1 MKLGIAVNDINT
13 ELAGYTTTDLA
24 MEATNLGHQVWYINV
39 SDFIYDPDENV
50 YAHACSVPNSEHNK
64 RFRSTATYLNAL
76 RGKTANNARITIED
90 LDVLLL
96 RNDPAEDVIE
106 RPWARLAG
114 INFGRLAMRHGVIV
128 LNDPVGLS
136 QAVNKM
142 YLQYFPEQARP
153 RTLISRNRE
162 DIKHFIKEH
171 GGSAVLKPLAGSGGR
186 NVFLID
192 PHEKA
197 NINQIIDAVFQEGY
211 VIAQEYLP
219 EAVKGD
225 TRLFLIN
232 GKPLQC
238 KGHYAAIRRVR
249 ETEDGDMRSNMAAG
263 AVARKAQINDRM
275 LCLAEIVRPRLVQ
288 DGMFFVGM
296 DIVGDKLMEINVFS
310 PGGIDN
316 ASQLEGVNFA
326 REVIHALEHKVDV
339 LQRYHR
345 NFDNVELATL

>member
-1 MKLGIAVNDINT
+1 MKLGIAVNDLNT
-13 ELAGYTTTDLA
+13 EWEDYTTTHLA

-50 YAHACSVPNSEHNK
+50 HAHACSVPNSEHNK
-64 RFRSTATYLNAL
+64 RFRSTETYLNTL
-76 RGKTANNARITIED
+76 RGKTAMKERITIED

-128 LNDPVGLS
+128 LNDPNGLT

-142 YLQYFPEQARP
+142 YLQYFPEHVRP

-162 DIKHFIKEH
+162 DIKHFIKEQ
-171 GGSAVLKPLAGSGGR
+171 GGFAVLKPLAGSGGR

-225 TRLFLIN
+225 TRLFLMN
-232 GKPLQC
+232 GKPLQS

-249 ETEDGDMRSNMAAG
+249 ETENGDMRSNMTAG
-263 AVARKAQINDRM
+263 AVARKAQVTDSM
-275 LCLAEIVRPRLVQ
+275 LRLAEEVRPKLIR

-296 DIVGDKLMEINVFS
+296 DVVGDKLMEINVFS
-310 PGGIDN
+310 PGAIHSAN
-316 ASQLEGVNFA
+316 KIEGVNFS
-326 REVIHALEHKVDV
+326 REVIHALEHKVEAMR
-339 LQRYHR
+339 RYHR
-345 NFDNVELATL
+345 NIDNVELATL

>member
-13 ELAGYTTTDLA
+13 ELAGYTTAHFA
-24 MEATNLGHQVWYINV
+24 MEATNLGHQIWYINV
-39 SDFIYDPDENV
+39 SDFVYDPDENV
-50 YAHACSVPNSEHNK
+50 HAHACSVPNTEHNK

-76 RGKTANNARITIED
+76 RGKTANKTRITIED

-96 RNDPAEDVIE
+96 RNDPAEDVVK

-128 LNDPVGLS
+128 LNDPNGLAL
-136 QAVNKM
+136 AVNKM
-142 YLQYFPEQARP
+142 YLQYFPEHVRP

-162 DIKHFIKEH
+162 DIKHFIKEQ

-225 TRLFLIN
+225 TRLFLMN
-232 GKPLQC
+232 GKPLQS
-238 KGHYAAIRRVR
+238 KGHYAAIHRVR
-249 ETEDGDMRSNMAAG
+249 ETEDGDMRSNMMAG
-263 AVARKAQINDRM
+263 AVARKAQINDSM
-275 LCLAEIVRPRLVQ
+275 LQLAETVRPKLIQ

-310 PGGIDN
+310 PGGIHKAN
-316 ASQLEGVNFA
+316 KLEDVNFTK
-326 REVIHALEHKVDV
+326 EVIHSLEHKV
-339 LQRYHR
+339 
-345 NFDNVELATL
+345 

>member
-13 ELAGYTTTDLA
+13 ELADYTTTHFA
-24 MEATNLGHQVWYINV
+24 MEAINLGHQVWYINV

-50 YAHACSVPNSEHNK
+50 HAHAYSVPNVESKKH
-64 RFRSTATYLNAL
+64 FRSSIVYLNAL
-76 RGKTANNARITIED
+76 RGKTAMKERITIED

-96 RNDPAEDVIE
+96 RNDPAEDVVK

-128 LNDPVGLS
+128 LNDPNGLA

-142 YLQYFPEQARP
+142 YLQYFPEHVRP

-162 DIKHFIKEH
+162 DIKHFIKEQ

-197 NINQIIDAVFQEGY
+197 NINQIIDAVLQEGY
-211 VIAQEYLP
+211 AIAQEYLP

-225 TRLFLIN
+225 TRLFLMN
-232 GKPLQC
+232 GKPLQS

-249 ETEDGDMRSNMAAG
+249 ETENGDMRSNMTAG
-263 AVARKAQINDRM
+263 AVARKAQITDSM
-275 LCLAEIVRPRLVQ
+275 LCLAETVRPKLIQ

-296 DIVGDKLMEINVFS
+296 DIVGNKLMEINVFS
-310 PGGIDN
+310 PGGIDSAN
-316 ASQLEGVNFA
+316 QLEDVNFSK
-326 REVIHALEHKVDV
+326 EVIHSLEHKVDAMH
-339 LQRYHR
+339 RYHC